1 MDSQMMIWAAVIAAA
16 AVVMLVR
23 TFSKPRE
30 TVVGNDHIFD
40 EENRLFYDLERI
52 WRDGTLVNREDFE

>member
-1 MDSQMMIWAAVIAAA
+1 MDSQMMIWAAVIAAVI
-16 AVVMLVR
+16 VVMLVR

-40 EENRLFYDLERI
+40 EETGQRVNNWKYTTED
-52 WRDGTLVNREDFE
+52 DGE

>member
-1 MDSQMMIWAAVIAAA
+1 MMIWAAVIAAA
-16 AVVMLVR
+16 TVVMLVR

-40 EENRLFYDLERI
+40 EETGQRVNNWKYTTED
-52 WRDGTLVNREDFE
+52 DGE

>member
-1 MDSQMMIWAAVIAAA
+1 MMIWAAILAVV
-16 AVVMLVR
+16 AVVMIAR

-40 EENRLFYDLERI
+40 EETGQRVNNWKYTTED
-52 WRDGTLVNREDFE
+52 DGE